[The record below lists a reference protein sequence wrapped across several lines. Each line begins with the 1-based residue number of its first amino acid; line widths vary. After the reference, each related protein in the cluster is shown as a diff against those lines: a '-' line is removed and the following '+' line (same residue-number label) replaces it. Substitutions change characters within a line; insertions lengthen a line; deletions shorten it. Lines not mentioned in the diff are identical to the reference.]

1 MGVPTA
7 WVQSQIN
14 LDSLVGCEMQGLL
27 FSQMVPSG
35 HCESVERAAEA
46 IMDVWGCFLLK
57 GVDVVVDMNYFN

>member
-7 WVQSQIN
+7 WEQSQIN
-14 LDSLVGCEMQGLL
+14 LDSLVGCDTQGLL
-27 FSQMVPSG
+27 FSHMVPSG

-57 GVDVVVDMNYFN
+57 GVAVVVDMNYFN